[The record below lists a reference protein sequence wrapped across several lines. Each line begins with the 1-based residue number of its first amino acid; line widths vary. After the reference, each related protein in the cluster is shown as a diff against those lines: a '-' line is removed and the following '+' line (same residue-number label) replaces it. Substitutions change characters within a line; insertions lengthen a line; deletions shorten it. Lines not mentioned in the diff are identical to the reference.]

1 MKSTNRRQFES
12 SIEIQLHRRI
22 AAVSE
27 QIAKTLRL
35 TIQHSGELRAAVLIR
50 LRRVAPVL
58 HVRQAIRHVV
68 YQRHTVRP
76 RRHRRSHH
84 RRRRTGSCLLRMR
97 RRRRRRIRRRSSD
110 NTTGGK
116 YGQNYEYPDE
126 FLTEDRHGWV

>member
-12 SIEIQLHRRI
+12 SIEIQLHRQI

-27 QIAKTLRL
+27 EIAKTFRL

-58 HVRQAIRHVV
+58 HVRQAICHVV
-68 YQRHTVRP
+68 YQRHTVRL

-84 RRRRTGSCLLRMR
+84 RRRRRRRRRGNCLLRMR
-97 RRRRRRIRRRSSD
+97 RRRRRRISD
-110 NTTGGK
+110 HTTGGK
-116 YGQNYEYPDE
+116 DGQDYEYPDE